1 MADVFVYNHNES
13 IEENVYQAYSWIRKQ
28 GYAVVMWTPEEMTL
42 DTKHYKETNG
52 YARFREDH
60 LEDAMITAGY
70 EYINEMKRVLS
81 IDPNYE
87 EDDNED

>member
-1 MADVFVYNHNES
+1 MADVFEYDHERDVDA
-13 IEENVYQAYSWIRKQ
+13 NVFRAFCWIRKQ
-28 GYAVVMWTPEEMTL
+28 GYAVAMWTPEEMAL
-42 DTKHYKETNG
+42 DPKHYKETDG

-60 LEDAMITAGY
+60 LEGAMISAGF